1 MTVARG
7 RMRPQWQGLGRHAL
21 LLAGA
26 GGVTVAVMGGA
37 DAQDALE
44 IGQYGD
50 PLPEW
55 RIDGTNTFR
64 AEQSGVAGDAGAN
77 PNPDNAFDFFDE
89 VHLELERR
97 YSPWNFLRGSF
108 DGVVN
113 NSEFR
118 SANRGIVPERANL
131 TWTKGD
137 GSVPLRAE
145 AGDFFGFYSFRTLQ
159 RALKGGQLELQ
170 PDSLS

>member
-1 MTVARG
+1 MREGAG
-7 RMRPQWQGLGRHAL
+7 RMGVRLRPLVV
-21 LLAGA
+21 AGA
-26 GGVTVAVMGGA
+26 AAVALEGA
-37 DAQDALE
+37 SAQEALE

-64 AEQSGVAGDAGAN
+64 AEQSGVAGDASAN

-89 VHLELERR
+89 VHLNLERR
-97 YSPWNFLRGSF
+97 YSPGISCAGSF

-113 NSEFR
+113 SSEFR

-131 TWTKGD
+131 DLDQG
-137 GSVPLRAE
+137 
-145 AGDFFGFYSFRTLQ
+145 
-159 RALKGGQLELQ
+159 
-170 PDSLS
+170 

>member
-1 MTVARG
+1 MRRMREREGAGERARG
-7 RMRPQWQGLGRHAL
+7 WRAL
-21 LLAGA
+21 AAAASTGGMVAAMGA
-26 GGVTVAVMGGA
+26 
-37 DAQDALE
+37 AQAQNALE

-55 RIDGTNTFR
+55 RIDGSSTFR
-64 AEQSGVAGDAGAN
+64 AEQSGVAGDASAN
-77 PNPDNAFDFFDE
+77 PNPDNAFDFFNE
-89 VHLELERR
+89 VNLNLERR

-113 NSEFR
+113 SSEFR
-118 SANRGIVPERANL
+118 SAQRGFVPERANL

-145 AGDFFGFYSFRTLQ
+145 GGDFLDRKSVV
-159 RALKGGQLELQ
+159 
-170 PDSLS
+170 